1 MTESEKKR
9 VINKT
14 VAIVKNVLSNPFV
27 IGFDMSGEPYDH
39 KRECPLALGVGW
51 KRKIIDK

>member
-27 IGFDMSGEPYDH
+27 IGFDMSGEPYIDRRVVT
-39 KRECPLALGVGW
+39 KQIRKALE
-51 KRKIIDK
+51 DKL